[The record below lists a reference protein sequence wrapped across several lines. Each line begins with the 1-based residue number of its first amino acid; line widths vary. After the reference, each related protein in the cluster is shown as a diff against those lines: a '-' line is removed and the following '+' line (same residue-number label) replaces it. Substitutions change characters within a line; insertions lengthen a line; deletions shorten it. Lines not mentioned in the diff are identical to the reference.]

1 MWDQVVA
8 AVGLAE
14 TILSAHSLVLAVL
27 MLQVSLLSYQAVA
40 AASAW
45 LHCLSR
51 MLLLLT
57 VAVVWDQVV
66 AAVELAE
73 TILSAHSLVLAALML
88 QVSQCLRRLL
98 RCLLRCLR

>member
-8 AVGLAE
+8 AVKSAE
-14 TILSAHSLVLAVL
+14 AILSAHSLVLAVL
-27 MLQVSLLSYQAVA
+27 TLQVSLLSYQAVA

-66 AAVELAE
+66 ASLGSAE
-73 TILSAHSLVLAALML
+73 EILSADCLVPVGLML
-88 QVSQCLRRLL
+88 QVSQCLW
-98 RCLLRCLR
+98 CLLRCLRCLL